1 MASNDEVLRA
11 FAAGTEEAVEVNQRG
26 LIEKIL
32 ARYSGDYTVFREL
45 LQNADDAQ
53 ASVRHIHLSFIPYW
67 LSRLQQT
74 VSLHRPTTECADP
87 LQLGDPFNTFD
98 LLEE

>member
-1 MASNDEVLRA
+1 MDANDEMQRA
-11 FAAGTEEAVEVNQRG
+11 LASGYEEAVEVNQRG

-53 ASVRHIHLSFIPYW
+53 ASVSAFEYYSNLNLVQY
-67 LSRLQQT
+67 
-74 VSLHRPTTECADP
+74 
-87 LQLGDPFNTFD
+87 
-98 LLEE
+98 

>member
-1 MASNDEVLRA
+1 MDTNEELQRALAS
-11 FAAGTEEAVEVNQRG
+11 GYEEAVEVNQRG

-53 ASVRHIHLSFIPYW
+53 ASVCRKEHIHQIALVLTPHSLFGKYGCVRM
-67 LSRLQQT
+67 LACLCTT
-74 VSLHRPTTECADP
+74 VSNA
-87 LQLGDPFNTFD
+87 
-98 LLEE
+98 

>member
-1 MASNDEVLRA
+1 MNAQEELQRA
-11 FAAGTEEAVEVNQRG
+11 LESGYEEAVEVNQRG

-53 ASVRHIHLSFIPYW
+53 AL
-67 LSRLQQT
+67 
-74 VSLHRPTTECADP
+74 VSASENCIVTSA
-87 LQLGDPFNTFD
+87 QG
-98 LLEE
+98 

>member
-1 MASNDEVLRA
+1 MDANDEVQRA
-11 FAAGTEEAVEVNQRG
+11 LASGYEEAVEVNQRG

-53 ASVRHIHLSFIPYW
+53 ASVSAIK
-67 LSRLQQT
+67 
-74 VSLHRPTTECADP
+74 V
-87 LQLGDPFNTFD
+87 
-98 LLEE
+98 

>member
-1 MASNDEVLRA
+1 MDARDELQRA
-11 FAAGTEEAVEVNQRG
+11 LESGYEEAVEVNQRG

-53 ASVRHIHLSFIPYW
+53 ASVRVFSVL
-67 LSRLQQT
+67 
-74 VSLHRPTTECADP
+74 
-87 LQLGDPFNTFD
+87 LGYNTS
-98 LLEE
+98 

>member
-1 MASNDEVLRA
+1 MDANDEMQRA
-11 FAAGTEEAVEVNQRG
+11 LASGYEEAVEVNQRG

-53 ASVRHIHLSFIPYW
+53 ASVSAYKYYSNLNLVQY
-67 LSRLQQT
+67 
-74 VSLHRPTTECADP
+74 
-87 LQLGDPFNTFD
+87 
-98 LLEE
+98 